1 MKRLLLFCCIVYGVH
16 FSNAQTW
23 AGDIAKIIYAN
34 CTPCHHNGG
43 LAPSSFMTYQ
53 EAEAAKFGI
62 NYAVTNRIMP
72 PWPADPNYRHYAHE
86 MVLTSAEITA
96 INNWVTNGAPQGN
109 MATAPAPPVYNNSTQ
124 LGTVDLSLQMQ
135 NYTVTSSGDVY
146 RNFVINTGLTQTKY
160 ATAIEIIPGNPEIV
174 HHVLV
179 FMDTTNNPIDPNS
192 AGGTGS
198 NASKLIYG
206 YVPGA
211 QPYFSPP
218 GTGFRLPANT
228 RIIFQMHYAPG
239 SQGLSDQTTINL
251 KLTTTP
257 QREISVYP
265 LLNHITSMT
274 NGPINIPANQTRTYY
289 EQFPISG
296 NWTML
301 YAWPHMHMVGKNIIS
316 FATTSTPN
324 DTIRFVNVPDWDFHW
339 QQNYVFANTQK
350 INNGTTLKAR
360 AFYDNTTN
368 NLNNPNSPPQ
378 TVTAGEGT
386 GDEMMMVFFAY
397 MPYQAGDENLIVDK
411 RILPRSGT
419 TFCTGQS
426 VLLETIEGNG
436 YTYQWYRNNNV
447 IPGAT
452 SSSYT
457 ATLSGNYTVSITL
470 GTNNAVSDPV
480 TVTVNSAPTA
490 TITPAG
496 STSICNGNSVTLN
509 ANTGSGLSYQW
520 YKNDTLII
528 NATSATYNANAGGNY
543 TVQVSNGC
551 SATSQAVSVITGPG
565 PDATVTPNGATT
577 FCQGGNVTLSAPAG
591 LSYNW
596 SNGAN
601 TQSISV
607 NQSGTYTVTVSNG
620 NNCTA
625 VSSNTVVTVN
635 SVPPTNVTAN
645 GPTTFCSGSSVT
657 LSAPAGLN
665 YQWNTGAQTA
675 SINVTQSGSYNV
687 TVTNAVNCSASSANT
702 VINVNQSPSAGITTS
717 GATSFCPGGS
727 VNLTASGGTQYQW
740 NNGSSTNS
748 ISTQQSGTY
757 TVTVS
762 NAAGCTATASRVITV
777 FSAPSANVTSDKPTT
792 ICPGDTVILSAEAGL
807 SYVWSNGA
815 TDQSIAAFA
824 NGSFT
829 VTVTDANGC
838 TAVSSPQVVT
848 LSNNAVAGITTSGAT
863 TFCQGQN
870 VTLTATQGNAYLWS
884 NGATSPS
891 IVVNQNGNYTV
902 TVTVL
907 ANCTAVS
914 VPQTV
919 TVNSNPATPVVSLS
933 GVTTFCFGGSVYLIA
948 PAGYSYTWSNNET
961 SDSVLVSTSGSFT
974 LTVTDTNGCSASS
987 APVNVTVNSLPAVS
1001 LSGNPDTVC
1010 LNSAGIS
1017 LSGGTPAGG
1026 SYAGNS
1032 VNNGIFTPSAA
1043 GTQNISYTYTDGN
1056 GCSASSTENMEVVV
1070 CTGIFNT
1077 QDDIAFT
1084 AFPNPTQSQLFL
1096 HFDRS
1101 RLAQLII
1108 YETTGK
1114 ILNTL
1119 RLNGLQHNIDLAEYA
1134 AGLYLFEI
1142 QSEGLIKRFSVVK
1155 E

>member
-1 MKRLLLFCCIVYGVH
+1 MPKTR
-16 FSNAQTW
+16 

-34 CTPCHHNGG
+34 CTPCHHSGG
-43 LAPSSFMTYQ
+43 LAPTSFMTYQ
-53 EAEAAKFGI
+53 EAEVAKFAI
-62 NYAVTNRIMP
+62 NNAVTNRIMP
-72 PWPADPNYRHYAHE
+72 PWPADPNYKHYAHE
-86 MVLTSAEITA
+86 MVLSAAEITA

-109 MATAPAPPVYNNSTQ
+109 MAIAPAPPVYNNTTQ

-146 RNFVINTGLTQTKY
+146 RNFVMNTGLTQTKY
-160 ATAIEIIPGNPEIV
+160 ATAIEIIPGNTEIV

-211 QPYFSPP
+211 QPYFAPP

-274 NGPINIPANQTRTYY
+274 NGPINIPANATRTYY
-289 EQFPISG
+289 EQFPING

-301 YAWPHMHMVGKNIIS
+301 YAWPHMHMVGRDIIS
-316 FATTSTPN
+316 FATTSIPN

-350 INNGTTLKAR
+350 INNGTTFKAR

-368 NLNNPNSPPQ
+368 NPNNPNSPPQ

-411 RILPRSGT
+411 RVPPKSGT
-419 TFCTGQS
+419 TFCNGQS

-436 YTYQWYRNNNV
+436 YSYQWFRNNNT

-452 SSSYT
+452 SYAYT
-457 ATLSGNYTVSITL
+457 ATLGGSYTVSITL
-470 GTNNAVSDPV
+470 GSNSAVSDPV
-480 TVTVNSAPTA
+480 TVTVNTPPAA

-496 STSICNGNSVTLN
+496 STTLCNGNSVALN

-520 YKNDTLII
+520 YKNDTLIS
-528 NATSATYNANAGGNY
+528 NATSASYNASAAGNY

-551 SATSQAVSVITGPG
+551 AATSQAVTVTTGPG
-565 PDATVTPNGATT
+565 PDATVTPSGATS
-577 FCQGGNVTLSAPAG
+577 FCQGGSVTLSAPAG

-596 SNGAN
+596 SNGAS
-601 TQSISV
+601 TQNITV
-607 NQSGTYTVTVSNG
+607 NQSGTYTVTVSSG

-635 SVPPTNVTAN
+635 NLPAAAVTPS
-645 GPTTFCSGSSVT
+645 GPTSFCSGSSVT
-657 LSAPAGLN
+657 LSAPAGLTYLWSN
-665 YQWNTGAQTA
+665 GAQTS
-675 SINVTQSGSYNV
+675 SINVTQSGSYTV
-687 TVTNAVNCSASSANT
+687 TVTNAANCSATSTNVMVT
-702 VINVNQSPSAGITTS
+702 VNPAPSAGITPS

-727 VNLTASGGTQYQW
+727 VNLSASGGTLYLW
-740 NNGSSTNS
+740 SNGSNS
-748 ISTQQSGTY
+748 AGISTQQSGTY
-757 TVTVS
+757 TVTVT
-762 NAAGCTATASRVITV
+762 NAAGCTAMAAQIVTV
-777 FSAPSANVTSDKPTT
+777 YSAPSSDVTSDKPTT
-792 ICPGDTVILSAEAGL
+792 ICPGDTVVLSAAAGL
-807 SYVWSNGA
+807 SYAWSNGA
-815 TDQSIAAFA
+815 TTQSIAAFS

-838 TAVSSPQVVT
+838 TAVSPPQVVT
-848 LSNNAVAGITTSGAT
+848 LSNNAVAGVSPSGAT

-884 NGATSPS
+884 NGATTPS
-891 IVVNQNGNYTV
+891 IVVNQNGTYTV
-902 TVTVL
+902 TVTVS

-914 VPQTV
+914 SPQTI
-919 TVNSNPATPVVSLS
+919 TVNNNPAAPVISLS
-933 GVTTFCFGGSVYLIA
+933 GASAFCEGGSVYLVA
-948 PAGYSYTWSNNET
+948 PAGYSYSWSNNQT
-961 SDSVLVSTSGSFT
+961 SDSILVTASGSYT
-974 LTVTDTNGCSASS
+974 LTVTDANGCSASS
-987 APVNVTVNSLPAVS
+987 SSVSVTAHSLPAVS
-1001 LSGNPDTVC
+1001 ISGNPDTVC
-1010 LNSAGIS
+1010 LNSAGFL

-1026 SYAGNS
+1026 NYAGNS
-1032 VNNGIFTPSAA
+1032 VSNGLFTPTTA
-1043 GTQNISYTYTDGN
+1043 GTQSISYTYTDAN
-1056 GCSASSTENMEVVV
+1056 GCSASAAENMEVVV

-1077 QDDIAFT
+1077 QEDIAFT
-1084 AFPNPTQSQLFL
+1084 AFPNPAQSQLYL

-1108 YETTGK
+1108 YETSGK
-1114 ILNTL
+1114 VLNTHL
-1119 RLNGLQHNIDLAEYA
+1119 LNGLQHSIDLSEYA
-1134 AGLYLFEI
+1134 SGLYLMEI
-1142 QSEGLIKRFSVVK
+1142 QSEGRSKRFSIVK